1 MSVLDT
7 IKVVLGSAGIA
18 LLGNWVGYG
27 VSPLEALPGMLILVA
42 FAVAGVLLNHFIKV
56 YVPTIAYIA
65 TLALIFTLPYF
76 GFSKAI
82 LAYVNK
88 VNFLALATP
97 IIAFASLSMGKD
109 LAAFR
114 QTGWRIVV
122 ASLLALFSV
131 FITAA
136 IIAEIILRIQ
146 GFPR

>member
-7 IKVVLGSAGIA
+7 IKVVFASAGIA

-27 VSPLEALPGMLILVA
+27 VSPLAALPGMLILVG

-114 QTGWRIVV
+114 QAGWRIVV

>member
-7 IKVVLGSAGIA
+7 LKVVFASAAIA

-27 VSPLEALPGMLILVA
+27 ISPLVALPGMLILVG

-114 QTGWRIVV
+114 QAGWRIVV

-136 IIAEIILRIQ
+136 IIAEVILRIQ